1 MLAPIKRR
9 FAASCNHLMTR
20 PSVIVAGAGIIG
32 ASIAF
37 NLARKGYPVTLLDR
51 TAPAAGASFG
61 NAGGIVNNSCVPTS
75 TPGIVF
81 DVARMLTQPHS
92 PFSLRPRYFLK
103 ALPWLIQ
110 FLNQSRRIRV
120 DHNADRLHALTSSAA
135 SDWLK
140 LVGETTLNRY
150 VKNVGWLKVF
160 SSTNSF
166 ANMIFA
172 QQLMDRLQVP
182 YEVLGA
188 SDIRQLEPALAP
200 EFSHG
205 LFQSDALHI
214 TDPGA
219 LVHEMTELLLAH
231 GGTYQKMSV
240 EQINTSNDT
249 VTVSSGSTSLTADKL
264 IIATGAYSKTLATMV
279 GDKVMLAAERGYHMM
294 FPRTTA
300 TLLSRPVVNGDD
312 SFVLSPM
319 ETGMRMTS
327 QVEIADVEDPP
338 DYQRIR
344 GLSQLAKRMLPE
356 LDIQEESVWMGCR
369 PSLPDSLPVIGP
381 SSVSNNIIYAFG
393 HQHLGM
399 TLGPVTAFLVEQIL
413 AGVRAKIDLHPYR
426 IDRFN
431 TAF

>member
-1 MLAPIKRR
+1 
-9 FAASCNHLMTR
+9 
-20 PSVIVAGAGIIG
+20 
-32 ASIAF
+32 
-37 NLARKGYPVTLLDR
+37 
-51 TAPAAGASFG
+51 
-61 NAGGIVNNSCVPTS
+61 
-75 TPGIVF
+75 
-81 DVARMLTQPHS
+81 
-92 PFSLRPRYFLK
+92 
-103 ALPWLIQ
+103 
-110 FLNQSRRIRV
+110 
-120 DHNADRLHALTSSAA
+120 
-135 SDWLK
+135 
-140 LVGETTLNRY
+140 
-150 VKNVGWLKVF
+150 
-160 SSTNSF
+160 
-166 ANMIFA
+166 
-172 QQLMDRLQVP
+172 
-182 YEVLGA
+182 
-188 SDIRQLEPALAP
+188 
-200 EFSHG
+200 
-205 LFQSDALHI
+205 
-214 TDPGA
+214 
-219 LVHEMTELLLAH
+219 
-231 GGTYQKMSV
+231 
-240 EQINTSNDT
+240 
-249 VTVSSGSTSLTADKL
+249 
-264 IIATGAYSKTLATMV
+264 
-279 GDKVMLAAERGYHMM
+279 MLAAERGYHMM